1 MKPTTFKMRN
11 KQRLMALMIAGTV
24 VGIGYQAD
32 IAQADTTAVEPEDS
46 TDQSTATS
54 TTTAKTATLNH
65 QSTTTAEDEP
75 AAKTDSSTSEK
86 TPAVEPTST
95 PTPATNTD
103 QAPTTTASSAAATTP
118 TAKAVATPAAVT
130 PQARAIS
137 TPTATAPQSTNTPAV
152 TPTTTAASIVK
163 TGTFGTAPWTLDS
176 DGNMVISAGTF
187 RDGALGSY
195 NHTDVKH
202 VTFAGKVVLGTD
214 ASRLF
219 SGWSS
224 LTGIDGL
231 ANLDT
236 SQTVLMDDMFS
247 QTGLQQLDL
256 STANWDT
263 SHVLDMSY
271 MFANNPALTTVNV
284 AGLDTSQV
292 TNMAQMFFN
301 DPLLATITGTGDWNT
316 GQVTDMSSMFANDSM
331 DWNTWQTAYNDALQ
345 TVDVANWDT
354 SHVTDMRSMFTG
366 DRALTQLDLSHWQ
379 TGHVKYLAQLFADDA
394 AIDHLDVSHWDV
406 SQVLTTTSMF
416 ENATALTAVDLSQW
430 HPTAIR
436 AMNNMFAGDRS
447 LTKLDLSNIDMN
459 AVSSLNHLLQGTI
472 SLQELKLGTNSHLF
486 DGEDQVNLLDAPI
499 SATFT
504 GKWQAVGSGKTY
516 TAADLNTGYDGATMA
531 DTYVWEK
538 VATTAPDT
546 GNHGGTTPNDNNGG
560 NATTVPD
567 NNDGN
572 TTTPDNTGDNTVT
585 TPDNTEATPDTEAP
599 TETPESG
606 GSSDTITIPDTGT
619 PVKPATGGSAAQIDS
634 RPANKTPKAKAQK
647 IATHPQTL
655 VKSVTGATTNH
666 QVTTN
671 KTVRLT
677 TRTNRNKSGK
687 TTATVLPQTA
697 EASTSWL
704 TVLGILGLSLVSLH
718 WFKKQD

>member
-1 MKPTTFKMRN
+1 MKPTTFRMRN

-24 VGIGYQAD
+24 VGLGYQAD
-32 IAQADTTAVEPEDS
+32 IAQADTTAVESGDS
-46 TDQSTATS
+46 TDQSSTTS
-54 TTTAKTATLNH
+54 TATAKTVTLSQ
-65 QSTTTAEDEP
+65 QSPTTTENDAAE
-75 AAKTDSSTSEK
+75 TNSSTSEK
-86 TPAVEPTST
+86 TPA
-95 PTPATNTD
+95 
-103 QAPTTTASSAAATTP
+103 AATTP
-118 TAKAVATPAAVT
+118 IAKPIAKPAAVT
-130 PQARAIS
+130 PQVRAIS
-137 TPTATAPQSTNTPAV
+137 TPTATAPQSTNSSAV
-152 TPTTTAASIVK
+152 TPTTTASIVK

-187 RDGALGSY
+187 RGGELGSY
-195 NHTDVKH
+195 SHTDVKH

-256 STANWDT
+256 SSANWDT
-263 SHVLDMSY
+263 SHVLDMSS
-271 MFANNPALTTVNV
+271 MFANNPALTAVNV

-292 TNMAQMFFN
+292 TNMTQMFFN

-316 GQVTDMSSMFANDSM
+316 GQVTDMNAMFANDSM
-331 DWNTWQTAYNDALQ
+331 DWDTWQTAYNDVLQ

-366 DRALTQLDLSHWQ
+366 NRALTQLDLSHWQ
-379 TGHVKYLAQLFADDA
+379 TSHVKYLAQLFADDA
-394 AIDHLDVSHWDV
+394 VIDHLDVSHWDV
-406 SQVLTTTSMF
+406 GQVLNTTSMF
-416 ENATALTAVDLSQW
+416 ENATALTTIDLSQW
-430 HPTAIR
+430 NPTAIR

-472 SLQELKLGTNSHLF
+472 SLRELKLGTNSHLF
-486 DGEDQVNLLDAPI
+486 DGEDQVNLLDAPT

-504 GKWQAVGSGKTY
+504 GKWQAVGSGQTY

-538 VATTAPDT
+538 VATTT
-546 GNHGGTTPNDNNGG
+546 
-560 NATTVPD
+560 PD
-567 NNDGN
+567 NNDGD
-572 TTTPDNTGDNTVT
+572 TTTPDNTGT
-585 TPDNTEATPDTEAP
+585 APDTSTP

-619 PVKPATGGSAAQIDS
+619 PVKSKPATGGSAAQIDS
-634 RPANKTPKAKAQK
+634 RPANKMSKAQK
-647 IATHPQTL
+647 VAMHPQAL
-655 VKSVTGATTNH
+655 AKPVTGAATNH

-677 TRTNRNKSGK
+677 ARTNKNKSVK
-687 TTATVLPQTA
+687 PAATVLPQTA

-704 TVLGILGLSLVSLH
+704 TVLGVLGLSLVGLH

>member
-1 MKPTTFKMRN
+1 MKPTTFRMRN

-24 VGIGYQAD
+24 VGLGYQAD
-32 IAQADTTAVEPEDS
+32 IAQADTTAVESGDS
-46 TDQSTATS
+46 TDQSSTTSTATAKTVTLSQQSS
-54 TTTAKTATLNH
+54 TTTENDA
-65 QSTTTAEDEP
+65 AE
-75 AAKTDSSTSEK
+75 TNSSTSEK
-86 TPAVEPTST
+86 TPATEPTST
-95 PTPATNTD
+95 PTTATNTD
-103 QAPTTTASSAAATTP
+103 QTPTATASSAAATTP
-118 TAKAVATPAAVT
+118 IAKAIAKPAAVT
-130 PQARAIS
+130 PQVRAIS
-137 TPTATAPQSTNTPAV
+137 TPTATAPQSTNSSAV
-152 TPTTTAASIVK
+152 TPTTTASIVK

-187 RDGALGSY
+187 RGGELGSY

-231 ANLDT
+231 ANLGT

-256 STANWDT
+256 SAANWDT
-263 SHVLDMSY
+263 SHVLDMSS
-271 MFANNPALTTVNV
+271 MFANNPALTAVNV

-292 TNMAQMFFN
+292 TNMTQMFFN

-316 GQVTDMSSMFANDSM
+316 GQVTDMNAMFANDSM
-331 DWNTWQTAYNDALQ
+331 DWDTWQTAYNDVLQ

-354 SHVTDMRSMFTG
+354 SHVTNMRSMFTG
-366 DRALTQLDLSHWQ
+366 NRALMQLDLSHWQ
-379 TGHVKYLAQLFADDA
+379 TSHVKYLAQMFADDA
-394 AIDHLDVSHWDV
+394 VIDHLDVSHWNV
-406 SQVLTTTSMF
+406 GQVLTTTSMF
-416 ENATALTAVDLSQW
+416 ENATALTAIDLSQW

-486 DGEDQVNLLDAPI
+486 DGEDQVNLLDAPT

-504 GKWQAVGSGKTY
+504 GKWQAVGSGQTY

-538 VATTAPDT
+538 VATTT
-546 GNHGGTTPNDNNGG
+546 
-560 NATTVPD
+560 PD
-567 NNDGN
+567 NNDGD
-572 TTTPDNTGDNTVT
+572 TTTPDNTGT
-585 TPDNTEATPDTEAP
+585 APDTSTP

-619 PVKPATGGSAAQIDS
+619 PVKSKPATGGSAAQIDS
-634 RPANKTPKAKAQK
+634 RPANKMSKAQK
-647 IATHPQTL
+647 VAMHPQTL
-655 VKSVTGATTNH
+655 AKPVTGAATNH

-677 TRTNRNKSGK
+677 ARTNKNKSVK
-687 TTATVLPQTA
+687 PAATVLPQTA

-704 TVLGILGLSLVSLH
+704 TVLGVLGLSLVGLH

>member
-1 MKPTTFKMRN
+1 MKPTTFRMRN

-24 VGIGYQAD
+24 VGLGYQAD
-32 IAQADTTAVEPEDS
+32 IAQADTTAVESGDS
-46 TDQSTATS
+46 TDQSSTTS
-54 TTTAKTATLNH
+54 TATAKTVTLSQ
-65 QSTTTAEDEP
+65 QSPTTTENDAAE
-75 AAKTDSSTSEK
+75 TNSSTSEK
-86 TPAVEPTST
+86 TPA
-95 PTPATNTD
+95 
-103 QAPTTTASSAAATTP
+103 AATTP
-118 TAKAVATPAAVT
+118 IAKPIAKPAAVT
-130 PQARAIS
+130 PQVRAIS
-137 TPTATAPQSTNTPAV
+137 TPTATAPQSTNSSAV
-152 TPTTTAASIVK
+152 TPTTTASIVK

-187 RDGALGSY
+187 RGGELGSY

-256 STANWDT
+256 SSANWDT
-263 SHVLDMSY
+263 SHVLDMSS
-271 MFANNPALTTVNV
+271 MFANNPALTAVNV

-292 TNMAQMFFN
+292 TNMTQMFFN

-316 GQVTDMSSMFANDSM
+316 GQVTDMNAMFANDSM
-331 DWNTWQTAYNDALQ
+331 DWDTWQTAYNDVLQ

-366 DRALTQLDLSHWQ
+366 NRALTQLDLSHWQ
-379 TGHVKYLAQLFADDA
+379 TSHVKYLAQLFADDA
-394 AIDHLDVSHWDV
+394 VIDHLDVSHWDV
-406 SQVLTTTSMF
+406 GQVLNTTSMF
-416 ENATALTAVDLSQW
+416 ENATALTTIDLSQW
-430 HPTAIR
+430 NPTAIR

-472 SLQELKLGTNSHLF
+472 SLRELKLGTNSHLF
-486 DGEDQVNLLDAPI
+486 DGEDQVNLLDAPT

-504 GKWQAVGSGKTY
+504 GKWQAVGSGQTY

-538 VATTAPDT
+538 VATTT
-546 GNHGGTTPNDNNGG
+546 
-560 NATTVPD
+560 PD
-567 NNDGN
+567 NNDGD
-572 TTTPDNTGDNTVT
+572 TTTPDNTGT
-585 TPDNTEATPDTEAP
+585 APDTSTP

-619 PVKPATGGSAAQIDS
+619 PVKSKPATGGSAAQIDS
-634 RPANKTPKAKAQK
+634 RPANKMSKAQK
-647 IATHPQTL
+647 VAMHPQAL
-655 VKSVTGATTNH
+655 AKPVTGAATNH

-677 TRTNRNKSGK
+677 ARTNKNKSVK
-687 TTATVLPQTA
+687 PAATVLPQTA

-704 TVLGILGLSLVSLH
+704 TVLGVLGLSLVGLH

>member
-1 MKPTTFKMRN
+1 MKPTTFRMRN

-24 VGIGYQAD
+24 VGLGYQAD
-32 IAQADTTAVEPEDS
+32 IAQADTTAVESGDS
-46 TDQSTATS
+46 TDQSSTTS
-54 TTTAKTATLNH
+54 TATAKTVTLSQ
-65 QSTTTAEDEP
+65 QSPTTTENDAAE
-75 AAKTDSSTSEK
+75 TNSSTSEK
-86 TPAVEPTST
+86 TPA
-95 PTPATNTD
+95 
-103 QAPTTTASSAAATTP
+103 AATTP
-118 TAKAVATPAAVT
+118 IAKPIAKPAAVT
-130 PQARAIS
+130 PQVRAIS
-137 TPTATAPQSTNTPAV
+137 TPTATAPQSTNSSAV
-152 TPTTTAASIVK
+152 TPTTTASIVK

-187 RDGALGSY
+187 RGGELGSY

-202 VTFAGKVVLGTD
+202 VTFAGKVVLGTN

-256 STANWDT
+256 SSANWDT
-263 SHVLDMSY
+263 SHVLDMSS
-271 MFANNPALTTVNV
+271 MFANNPALTAVNV

-292 TNMAQMFFN
+292 TNMTQMFFN

-316 GQVTDMSSMFANDSM
+316 GQVTDMNTMFANDSM
-331 DWNTWQTAYNDALQ
+331 DWDTWQTAYNDVLQ

-366 DRALTQLDLSHWQ
+366 NRALTQLDLSHWQ
-379 TGHVKYLAQLFADDA
+379 TSHVKYLAQLFADDA
-394 AIDHLDVSHWDV
+394 VIDHLDVSHWDV
-406 SQVLTTTSMF
+406 GQVLNTTSMF
-416 ENATALTAVDLSQW
+416 ENATALTTIDLSQW
-430 HPTAIR
+430 NPTAIR

-472 SLQELKLGTNSHLF
+472 SLRELKLGTNSHLF
-486 DGEDQVNLLDAPI
+486 DGEDQVNLLDAPT

-504 GKWQAVGSGKTY
+504 GKWQAVGSGQTY

-538 VATTAPDT
+538 VATTT
-546 GNHGGTTPNDNNGG
+546 
-560 NATTVPD
+560 PD
-567 NNDGN
+567 NNDGD
-572 TTTPDNTGDNTVT
+572 TTTPDNTGT
-585 TPDNTEATPDTEAP
+585 APDTSTP

-619 PVKPATGGSAAQIDS
+619 PVKSKPATGGSAAQIDS
-634 RPANKTPKAKAQK
+634 RPANKMSKAQK
-647 IATHPQTL
+647 VAMHPQAL
-655 VKSVTGATTNH
+655 AKPVTGAATNH

-677 TRTNRNKSGK
+677 ARTNKNKSVK
-687 TTATVLPQTA
+687 PAATVLPQTA

-704 TVLGILGLSLVSLH
+704 TVLGVLGLSLVGLH

>member
-1 MKPTTFKMRN
+1 
-11 KQRLMALMIAGTV
+11 
-24 VGIGYQAD
+24 
-32 IAQADTTAVEPEDS
+32 
-46 TDQSTATS
+46 
-54 TTTAKTATLNH
+54 
-65 QSTTTAEDEP
+65 
-75 AAKTDSSTSEK
+75 
-86 TPAVEPTST
+86 
-95 PTPATNTD
+95 
-103 QAPTTTASSAAATTP
+103 
-118 TAKAVATPAAVT
+118 
-130 PQARAIS
+130 
-137 TPTATAPQSTNTPAV
+137 
-152 TPTTTAASIVK
+152 
-163 TGTFGTAPWTLDS
+163 
-176 DGNMVISAGTF
+176 MVISAGTF
-187 RDGALGSY
+187 RGGELGSY

-256 STANWDT
+256 SSANWDT
-263 SHVLDMSY
+263 SHVLDMSS
-271 MFANNPALTTVNV
+271 MFANNPALTAVNV

-292 TNMAQMFFN
+292 TNMTQMFFN

-316 GQVTDMSSMFANDSM
+316 GQVTDMNAMFANDSM
-331 DWNTWQTAYNDALQ
+331 DWDTWQTAYNDVLQ

-366 DRALTQLDLSHWQ
+366 NRALTQLDLSHWQ
-379 TGHVKYLAQLFADDA
+379 TSHVKYLAQLFADDA
-394 AIDHLDVSHWDV
+394 VIDHLDVSHWDV
-406 SQVLTTTSMF
+406 GQVLNTTSMF
-416 ENATALTAVDLSQW
+416 ENATALTTIDLSQW
-430 HPTAIR
+430 NPTAIR

-472 SLQELKLGTNSHLF
+472 SLRELKLGTNSHLF
-486 DGEDQVNLLDAPI
+486 DGEDQVNLLDAPT

-504 GKWQAVGSGKTY
+504 GKWQAVGSGQTY

-538 VATTAPDT
+538 VATTP
-546 GNHGGTTPNDNNGG
+546 
-560 NATTVPD
+560 PD
-567 NNDGN
+567 NNDGD
-572 TTTPDNTGDNTVT
+572 TTTPDNTVT
-585 TPDNTEATPDTEAP
+585 APDTSTP

-619 PVKPATGGSAAQIDS
+619 PVKSKPATGGSAAQIDS
-634 RPANKTPKAKAQK
+634 RPANKMSKAQK
-647 IATHPQTL
+647 VAMHPQAL
-655 VKSVTGATTNH
+655 AKPVTGAATNH

-677 TRTNRNKSGK
+677 ARTNKNKSVK
-687 TTATVLPQTA
+687 PAATVLPQTA

-704 TVLGILGLSLVSLH
+704 TVLGVLGLSLVGLH

>member
-24 VGIGYQAD
+24 VGLGYQAD
-32 IAQADTTAVEPEDS
+32 IAQADTTAVEPGDS

-54 TTTAKTATLNH
+54 TTTAKTVTLSQ
-65 QSTTTAEDEP
+65 QSPTTAENG
-75 AAKTDSSTSEK
+75 AAAETDSRAAEK
-86 TPAVEPTST
+86 TPATNLTNPDQVT
-95 PTPATNTD
+95 ATDGATAANTD
-103 QAPTTTASSAAATTP
+103 QTPTTTASPAATTTP

-187 RDGALGSY
+187 RGGELGSY

-256 STANWDT
+256 SAANWDT

-284 AGLDTSQV
+284 TGLDTSQV

-316 GQVTDMSSMFANDSM
+316 GQVTDMNGMFANSSM

-354 SHVTDMRSMFTG
+354 SHVTDMRSMFEG

-379 TGHVKYLAQLFADDA
+379 TGHVKYLAQMFAEDA

-406 SQVLTTTSMF
+406 GQVLTTTSMF
-416 ENATALTAVDLSQW
+416 ENATALTAIDLSQW

-436 AMNNMFAGDRS
+436 AVNNMFAGDRS

-459 AVSSLNHLLQGTI
+459 AVSSLNHLLQGTV

-486 DGEDQVNLLDAPI
+486 DDEDQVNLLDAPI

-504 GKWQAVGSGKTY
+504 GKWQAKGSGKTY

-546 GNHGGTTPNDNNGG
+546 GNHGGTT
-560 NATTVPD
+560 TL
-567 NNDGN
+567 
-572 TTTPDNTGDNTVT
+572 PDNTNNGTATDSTAETGGD
-585 TPDNTEATPDTEAP
+585 
-599 TETPESG
+599 G
-606 GSSDTITIPDTGT
+606 DTITIPDTGT
-619 PVKPATGGSAAQIDS
+619 PVKKPATGGSAAQINS
-634 RPANKTPKAKAQK
+634 HPTKKTPKAKSKKSAM
-647 IATHPQTL
+647 HPQTL
-655 VKSVTGATTNH
+655 AKPVTGTSISQQVATD
-666 QVTTN
+666 

-677 TRTNRNKSGK
+677 ARTNKDKSAK
-687 TTATVLPQTA
+687 PAATVLPQTA

-704 TVLGILGLSLVSLH
+704 SVLGVLGLSLVGLH

>member
-24 VGIGYQAD
+24 VGLGYQAD
-32 IAQADTTAVEPEDS
+32 IAQADTTAVESGDS
-46 TDQSTATS
+46 TDQSTATA

-65 QSTTTAEDEP
+65 QSTTTVEDEP
-75 AAKTDSSTSEK
+75 AARTDSSTSEK
-86 TPAVEPTST
+86 IPATEPTST
-95 PTPATNTD
+95 PTATANAD
-103 QAPTTTASSAAATTP
+103 QTQTTTASPATTTTTP
-118 TAKAVATPAAVT
+118 TAKAVATLAAVT

-187 RDGALGSY
+187 RDGGLGSY

-236 SQTVLMDDMFS
+236 SQTVLMGDMFS

-256 STANWDT
+256 SAANWDT

-271 MFANNPALTTVNV
+271 MFANNPALTAVNV

-292 TNMAQMFFN
+292 TNMAQMFSN

-331 DWNTWQTAYNDALQ
+331 DRNTWQTAYNDALQ

-379 TGHVKYLAQLFADDA
+379 TGHVKYLAQLFAEDA

-406 SQVLTTTSMF
+406 GQVLTTTSMF

-459 AVSSLNHLLQGTI
+459 AVSSLNHLLQGTV

-538 VATTAPDT
+538 VATTAPD
-546 GNHGGTTPNDNNGG
+546 NN
-560 NATTVPD
+560 N
-567 NNDGN
+567 GN
-572 TTTPDNTGDNTVT
+572 TTTPDNTGT
-585 TPDNTEATPDTEAP
+585 TPDTGTP

-619 PVKPATGGSAAQIDS
+619 PVKKPATGGSAAQIDS

-671 KTVRLT
+671 KTVLLT

-704 TVLGILGLSLVSLH
+704 TVLGVLGLSLVSLH